1 MGSTA
6 SYINRTFAV
15 LRSFPSNPFADA
27 CFSIKLHKNLRSENV
42 LLLLHRRLMDDG
54 WRNLTAS
61 FDCIRMTA
69 VLPMSTYYSIFSLH
83 SYLP

>member
-27 CFSIKLHKNLRSENV
+27 CFSIKPHKNLRSENV
-42 LLLLHRRLMDDG
+42 LLLLRRRLMDDG
-54 WRNLTAS
+54 WWNLIRGQLHRYRNRYHQQ
-61 FDCIRMTA
+61 I
-69 VLPMSTYYSIFSLH
+69 YY
-83 SYLP
+83 